1 MPTQKLGRLLGL
13 TLMLFA
19 LASGAASV
27 ASVAG
32 APAKGSGGLVN
43 LEFEWN

>member
-19 LASGAASV
+19 LAVG
-27 ASVAG
+27 VAG
-32 APAKGSGGLVN
+32 VADIPTPGDVTT
-43 LEFEWN
+43 LEFEWA

>member
-1 MPTQKLGRLLGL
+1 MPTQKLGRLLGM

-19 LASGAASV
+19 LASGVAS
-27 ASVAG
+27 AGSVAG
-32 APAKGSGGLVN
+32 DSAAGDRAT